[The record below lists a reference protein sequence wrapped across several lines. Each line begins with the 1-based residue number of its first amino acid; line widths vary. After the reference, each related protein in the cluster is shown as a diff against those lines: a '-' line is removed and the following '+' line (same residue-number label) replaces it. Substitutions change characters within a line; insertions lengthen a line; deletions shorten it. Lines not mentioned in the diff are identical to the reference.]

1 MAEKTPQKRRGIQSV
16 TIGMRVLE
24 AVAAMK
30 GPATLKVISQRAE
43 LSASQ
48 THRYLSSLIEAGMLR
63 QSNRSGTYDLDSGAI
78 RLGLAALSRMDTF
91 ANVDTY
97 VKQLVTTTRR
107 TCLVAVMGDAGPTI
121 VRWYSGSPPVLTS
134 LGIGSVLPLMR
145 SATGRVF
152 FSFGDGAEMDR
163 QLQLLRLQDPAG
175 VPPNAEEMRQKIRA
189 RTLETL
195 SGDLIPGLR
204 AAAAPVFDLQG
215 NLKLVVTIIAGAA
228 FPPSEDEA
236 VQTILLDHCRE
247 LTESL
252 GGSWPS

>member
-1 MAEKTPQKRRGIQSV
+1 MSEKTSQKRRGIQSV

-24 AVAAMK
+24 AVASMK
-30 GPATLKVISQRAE
+30 GPATLTAISQRAE

-63 QSNRSGTYDLDSGAI
+63 QSNKSGTYDLDAGAI
-78 RLGLAALSRMDTF
+78 RLGLTALSRMDTF
-91 ANVDTY
+91 ANADAYIRRLVDTT
-97 VKQLVTTTRR
+97 QR
-107 TCLVAVMGDAGPTI
+107 TCLVAVMGDAGPTV

-152 FSFGDGAEMDR
+152 FSFGDSAEMDR
-163 QLQLLRLQDPAG
+163 QLQLLRLTDPAG
-175 VPPNAEEMRQKIRA
+175 APLNAKAMRQKIRA
-189 RTLETL
+189 QKLETL

-215 NLKLVVTIIAGAA
+215 NLKLVVTLIAGAA
-228 FPPSEDEA
+228 FPVSEDEA
-236 VQTILLDHCRE
+236 AQTELLQHCRD

-252 GGSWPS
+252 GGQWPD